1 MNVKK
6 EFPKEFYNKLQEYFK
21 NPKFVEILQ
30 KLGIDANYESIE
42 EYISNEL
49 FGSVRGEFAINRF
62 FNRDR

>member
-1 MNVKK
+1 MNVKN

-21 NPKFVEILQ
+21 NQKFVEILQ